1 MKGTWRRLV
10 AMLLCFSLSL
20 TMLPAQAAA
29 SPSDEPDGGYE
40 TLEPDDGGMPENGDG
55 MGPEADAPEDEEIAE
70 AGEETVS
77 PQADGDTITY
87 PIKGNCGQE
96 GSSNVTWSLDESG
109 TLTITSVENPRGQL
123 MGDYENV
130 LNKEESTAPWWPQ
143 AEQIRHVV
151 VKNGLNHIG
160 HFAFAYL
167 PNLETVILPESVS
180 SIGTAAFQKSS
191 LQTITIPESA
201 GGASLRVDI
210 AAFSGCTKLET
221 IAMPSTL
228 ISLGTAAFSS
238 CTALKSIT
246 LPETVTGSGS
256 FTLGSEAFL
265 NCSSLTGIRIP
276 EGTKT
281 INAAFSGCTS
291 LKTLTIPA
299 SATTIAEG
307 AFSGTALE
315 SITFAGTNITQIPK
329 NAFLNCGSLTFIAI
343 PESVTSIGQ
352 SAFQGCTSLTSI
364 TIPERLTSIGALAFQ
379 DCASLASVKLPGA
392 LEAIGNF
399 AFRNCTALRSVDFPA
414 VRDGFSLGS
423 NVFNSCTS
431 LTSIQLPVGIKSI
444 PEGAFFGCTN
454 LETVQIPDGVTS
466 IGNYAFKMTPNQE
479 TGVFGKLAE
488 IAIPA
493 SVQSI
498 GGSVF
503 SGTAITSLTLPAG
516 LKKVSGSF
524 VMMYALDELI
534 IQEGPTS
541 IEGNIFG
548 SSCPVTKIHIP
559 ESVTTI
565 DENAFVGVTGDF
577 VIYGQPGSAAE
588 TFASAHKIPF
598 NGQITTGCR
607 FSVKVTDE
615 NGTEISSGYTVTWYD
630 AGGSSLG
637 TGTISA
643 TDDPPASFAVTLGET
658 LRKQYQQPQ
667 RQAVTLPDDGDYV
680 GQVVLAP
687 LSDRTVTGR
696 VLLPD
701 GTTPAAGAAVT
712 FIQDSQM
719 AAAVITDGSGNF
731 SATVKA
737 GLATLTISLSGCYD
751 RMISIGDGGDALDLG
766 DIRLAALPQ
775 SRVELTLT
783 AAGLGTASD
792 MALTSFQGLT
802 FTVIKNGQQV
812 RGVAA
817 QYPYLLFEDGS
828 GLQAGDSLTITAD
841 DASGETRAQPVTV
854 TLDGSRR
861 GEAAIRFTRN
871 GTFAVTLSGVSQSTV
886 MLFDGA
892 GKLLQAVNAA
902 GQYTGPNLPDGGY
915 QIVVIRRTELL
926 KGVPTLSG
934 LADLGLR
941 QGADYAVRS
950 FTVSHGQITELGT
963 LAVPNLDESRLY
975 YTDGSRTGTSLSSTT
990 VPVAKLV
997 TMRVEYAL
1005 KPEYATASG
1014 QTVIVELPAG
1024 FDIAGQPTLDGQAVG
1039 NYAKDGTTVRIPT
1052 NQSSGIVRFCLTAG
1066 EAGQYHIPARLS
1078 FADGGTERVQPV
1090 GSARLTVTEAEIYA
1104 ADRVGTRNAAVSG
1117 SAAPGSTVTV
1127 YDNGQTVGSTT
1138 ANDAGSWQLRY
1149 ILPGSGNYE
1158 LHTVYAEISNAAAGS
1173 TARTQNVEMVYD
1185 AAHRGVS
1192 RVIMYNTTHDA
1203 QRETVFDYHN
1213 PHSGLGYYIL
1223 ENAKFTFKIEF
1234 DEGAAKLSNVRLN
1247 VFTEDGEVYT
1257 YDTVEVGNGVY
1268 TAAVSGIVPVNVGV
1282 EYACEAPDGFEY
1294 SVLSTAEG
1302 KEAAKEELRKASDL
1316 IADMMEIKGAD
1327 PSEDGNILTLHMGP
1341 VDSDKETEQFDIV
1354 MTKLNY
1360 EDYPQQVLEENGFVQ
1375 VDDSST
1381 TYYLIYLQDDSSNY
1395 ILVDTEEQTAVS
1407 VCVRLDLSY
1416 ADVQEEYHPGLLGVL
1431 DPPPPPGSQP
1441 MSLTGR
1447 AIMDTLERQPVIPL
1461 LPEYMASQDLKYMR
1475 AMLDNLHQ
1483 KFLADADALQERFV
1497 SEWLSECPDGSP
1509 KLDAAEMRYLQA
1521 MINNLYTSEDIR
1533 YEYWQ
1538 GMLRVFEQKIW
1549 NTLTLDVVTLG
1560 LSRMVKTGEYILSF
1574 VPWKDIPAYAE
1585 LAVKGMKNVDIV
1597 KKHMDVY
1604 DMTMDYDDDRKGFS
1618 LPDTSGFFDLTDIY
1632 GSPYYNLIRRAYS
1645 DAETDDLGGLNNY
1658 LNQALHCDP
1667 APDPDDEKPKSPI
1680 KDKDIIR
1687 DPSGY
1692 VYEAVPS
1699 NRLAGVTVTVFKEN
1713 ESGAWDA
1720 AKFDQVNP
1728 VTTAADGIY
1737 RWDVPQGNWQ
1747 VKCEKAGYTTVTTD
1761 WLPVPPPQ
1769 TDINI
1774 AMVSTAAPTV
1784 SSAVAY
1790 EEQAEVAFSQ
1800 YMDIGSVKSAL
1811 TLAGFDA
1818 ADITVEPMDA
1828 EYDLEGTV
1836 QYATRFAVKPADG
1849 SRLTSPVTVSVGAGA
1864 KNYNQTA
1871 METAYASEEMAPI
1884 RKPAGITAPGSVQAA
1899 LGEPAAVSV
1908 TLAPGLAGRTLKIEN
1923 LTPALLAASPL
1934 EVTTGAD
1941 GTASFTV
1948 TGQLP
1953 GAGKIRVTDPASGLS
1968 AVIAVN
1974 VAMPA
1979 RSDDTVQPV
1988 TARLADGTA
1997 VTSEMT
2003 LPYGTQIYLSTS
2015 TPGAAIRYTLNDTCP
2030 CTEDALTYSGPITV
2044 THDLVLRAAAEKD
2057 GQYSASPN
2065 LRLELRVS
2073 SSGGSDAGHP
2083 GGIDFGFPGG
2093 SGSGAQPGK
2102 RPGGSEDTQPD
2113 EPAEKPAALPFT
2125 DIPSGAWY
2133 RDAAEYVYRKGM
2145 MAGDGSLDRFNPE
2158 GVMTRAMV
2166 VTILHRME
2174 GEPKIQAAAF
2184 TDVAAGQWYTE
2195 AIAWASAGGIVSGYG
2210 SGAFGPNDPITREQ
2224 LTAILYRYAA
2234 GKGYDITARADFS
2247 GYSDA
2252 GQISAYAAEPMSWAN
2267 ALGLITGMDD
2277 GTLAPRAGATR
2288 AQTAAIL
2295 MRFCQ
2300 GVAGQSGE

>member
-10 AMLLCFSLSL
+10 AMLLCLSLSL

-40 TLEPDDGGMPENGDG
+40 TLEPNDGGIPENGDG

-70 AGEETVS
+70 SGEETGS
-77 PQADGDTITY
+77 PQAEGAEKTASPQVDGETTY
-87 PIKGNCGQE
+87 PITGNCGLT
-96 GSSNVTWSLDESG
+96 NAADLTWSLGADG
-109 TLTITSVENPRGQL
+109 TLTISGTGE
-123 MGDYENV
+123 MKDYKNIRDGSG
-130 LNKEESTAPWWPQ
+130 STDAPWWTY
-143 AEQIRHVV
+143 AGQILKVV
-151 VKNGLNHIG
+151 VADGVSTIG
-160 HFAFAYL
+160 EYAFGRL
-167 PNLETVILPESVS
+167 PNLTAAEIPASVTVIST
-180 SIGTAAFQKSS
+180 GAFLVASALKDI
-191 LQTITIPESA
+191 TITD
-201 GGASLRVDI
+201 G
-210 AAFSGCTKLET
+210 ET
-221 IAMPSTL
+221 PLTIENS
-228 ISLGTAAFSS
+228 AFSS
-238 CTALKSIT
+238 CSSLETVSLPSRVVSIGRTFVECTALTSVT
-246 LPETVTGSGS
+246 LPETVMTGHTFSLSSGT
-256 FTLGSEAFL
+256 FY
-265 NCSSLTGIRIP
+265 NCTNLQTINLP
-276 EGTKT
+276 EGTKS
-281 INAAFSGCTS
+281 IPEGVFNGCTS
-291 LKTLTIPA
+291 LKELAIPA
-299 SATTIAEG
+299 
-307 AFSGTALE
+307 
-315 SITFAGTNITQIPK
+315 
-329 NAFLNCGSLTFIAI
+329 
-343 PESVTSIGQ
+343 SVTSITDRAFKNLNLESVTFKGTGITNIPLEAFYNCTKLASVNIPEGVTRIGQ
-352 SAFQGCTSLTSI
+352 DAFRSCSSLSTVTWPSTLGSIGKEAFRGCAALSSVVLPDSKENFSIEEGAFQSCKKLTSI
-364 TIPERLTSIGALAFQ
+364 KIPAGTTSI
-379 DCASLASVKLPGA
+379 P
-392 LEAIGNF
+392 
-399 AFRNCTALRSVDFPA
+399 
-414 VRDGFSLGS
+414 
-423 NVFNSCTS
+423 TS
-431 LTSIQLPVGIKSI
+431 
-444 PEGAFFGCTN
+444 AFFGCTA
-454 LETVQIPDGVTS
+454 LETVQIPDSVTS
-466 IGNYAFKMTPNQE
+466 IGSYAFKMTPNQE

-488 IAIPA
+488 ITLPD

-498 GGSVF
+498 GNSAF
-503 SGTAITSLTLPAG
+503 SGTAITSLTLPRG
-516 LKKVSGSF
+516 LQSVSASF
-524 VMMYALDELI
+524 QMMPKLDELV
-534 IQEGPTS
+534 IQEGPTE
-541 IEGNIFG
+541 IKAYIFG

-598 NGQITTGCR
+598 NGQITTGRR

-667 RQAVTLPDDGDYV
+667 RQTVTPPDDGDYV
-680 GQVVLAP
+680 GQVVLTP

-828 GLQAGDSLTITAD
+828 GLQAGDSLTITAA

-915 QIVVIRRTELL
+915 QIAVIRRTELL

-1192 RVIMYNTTHDA
+1192 RVIMYNTTHAA

-1667 APDPDDEKPKSPI
+1667 APDPDDEKPKSPV

-1811 TLAGFDA
+1811 TLAGVTDVE
-1818 ADITVEPMDA
+1818 VEPLDA

-1849 SRLTSPVTVSVGAGA
+1849 SRLTAPVTVIVGAGA

-1884 RKPAGITAPGSVQAA
+1884 RKPTGITAPESVQAA

-1908 TLAPGLAGRTLKIEN
+1908 TLAPGLAGRTLKIED

-1997 VTSEMT
+1997 VTSGMT

-2044 THDLVLRAAAEKD
+2044 TRDLVLRAAAEKD

-2234 GKGYDITARADFS
+2234 GKGYDITARADLS

-2252 GQISAYAAEPMSWAN
+2252 GQISAYAAEPMSWAK

>member
-1 MKGTWRRLV
+1 MKGTWKRLA
-10 AMLLCFSLSL
+10 AMLLCLSLSL

-40 TLEPDDGGMPENGDG
+40 MLEPNDGSTPEDGDG
-55 MGPEADAPEDEEIAE
+55 MGPEADAPEADAPEDEEIEE
-70 AGEETVS
+70 AGDETASPQADEAEKTVS
-77 PQADGDTITY
+77 PQVDGETTY
-87 PIKGNCGQE
+87 PITGNCGLT
-96 GSSNVTWSLDESG
+96 NAADLTWSLSADG
-109 TLTITSVENPRGQL
+109 TLTISGTGE
-123 MGDYENV
+123 MKDYKNIRDGSG
-130 LNKEESTAPWWPQ
+130 STDAPWWTY
-143 AEQIRHVV
+143 AGQILKVV
-151 VKNGLNHIG
+151 VVDGVSTIG
-160 HFAFAYL
+160 EYAFGRL
-167 PNLETVILPESVS
+167 PNLTAAEIPASVTVIST
-180 SIGTAAFQKSS
+180 GAFLVASALKDI
-191 LQTITIPESA
+191 TITD
-201 GGASLRVDI
+201 G
-210 AAFSGCTKLET
+210 ET
-221 IAMPSTL
+221 PLTIENS
-228 ISLGTAAFSS
+228 AFSS
-238 CTALKSIT
+238 CSSLETVSLPSRVVSIGRTFVECTALTSVT
-246 LPETVTGSGS
+246 LPETVMTGHTFSLSSGT
-256 FTLGSEAFL
+256 FY
-265 NCSSLTGIRIP
+265 NCTNLQTINLP
-276 EGTKT
+276 EGTKS
-281 INAAFSGCTS
+281 IPEGVFNGCTS
-291 LKTLTIPA
+291 LKELAIPA
-299 SATTIAEG
+299 
-307 AFSGTALE
+307 
-315 SITFAGTNITQIPK
+315 
-329 NAFLNCGSLTFIAI
+329 
-343 PESVTSIGQ
+343 SVTSITDRAFKNLNLESVTFKGTGITSIPLEAFYECTKLSSVNIPEGVTRIGQ
-352 SAFQGCTSLTSI
+352 DAFRGCSSLSTVTWPSTLGSIGKEAFRGCAALSSVVLPDSKENFSIEEGAFQSCKKLTSI
-364 TIPERLTSIGALAFQ
+364 KIPAGTTSI
-379 DCASLASVKLPGA
+379 P
-392 LEAIGNF
+392 
-399 AFRNCTALRSVDFPA
+399 
-414 VRDGFSLGS
+414 
-423 NVFNSCTS
+423 TS
-431 LTSIQLPVGIKSI
+431 
-444 PEGAFFGCTN
+444 AFFGCTA
-454 LETVQIPDGVTS
+454 LETVQIPDSVTS

-488 IAIPA
+488 IAIPD

-516 LKKVSGSF
+516 LKKVSASF
-524 VMMYALDELI
+524 AMMYALDELI

-541 IEGNIFG
+541 IEGYIFG

-565 DENAFVGVTGDF
+565 DENAFVGVNSKVF

-588 TFASAHKIPF
+588 TFANENGIPF
-598 NGQITTGCR
+598 NGQITTGRR
-607 FSVKVTDE
+607 FSVNVTDE
-615 NGTEISSGYTVTWYD
+615 SGTTISSGYTVTWYD

-643 TDDPPASFAVTLGET
+643 TDNLPASFAVTLGEA

-667 RQAVTLPDDGDYV
+667 RQTVTLPDDGDYV
-680 GQVVLAP
+680 GQVVLMP

-712 FIQDSQM
+712 FTQDGQT
-719 AAAVITDGSGNF
+719 AAAATTDGSGNF

-737 GLATLTISLSGCYD
+737 TPATLTISLPDCYD
-751 RMISIGDGGDALDLG
+751 RIISIGDGGDALDLG

-783 AAGLGTASD
+783 VAGLGPASD
-792 MALTSFQGLT
+792 VALTSFQGLT
-802 FTVIKNGQQV
+802 FTVAKNGQQV

-828 GLQAGDSLTITAD
+828 GLQAGDSLTITAA

-854 TLDGSRR
+854 MLDGSRR
-861 GEAAIRFTRN
+861 GEASIRFTRN
-871 GTFAVTLSGVSQSTV
+871 GTFTVTLSGVSQSTV
-886 MLFDGA
+886 MLFDGT

-902 GQYTGPNLPDGGY
+902 GQYTGPNLPDGSY
-915 QIVVIRRTELL
+915 QIAAIRRTELL

-941 QGADYAVRS
+941 QGTDYVVRS

-963 LAVPNLDESRLY
+963 LAVPNLDETRLY
-975 YTDGSRTGTSLSSTT
+975 YTDGSRTGTSLSRTT

-1005 KPEYATASG
+1005 KPEYAAASG

-1024 FDIAGQPTLDGQAVG
+1024 FDIAGQPTLDGQAVS

-1052 NQSSGIVRFCLTAG
+1052 GQSSGIVRFCLTAG

-1078 FADGGTERVQPV
+1078 FAGGGTERVQPV

-1104 ADRVGTRNAAVSG
+1104 ADKVGTRNAVVSG

-1127 YDNGQTVGSTT
+1127 YDNDQTVGSTT

-1158 LHTVYAEISNAAAGS
+1158 LHSVYAEITNRQAGA
-1173 TARTQNVEMVYD
+1173 TARTQTVEMVYD

-1192 RVIMYNTTHDA
+1192 RVTMYNSTHDA
-1203 QRETVFDYHN
+1203 QRETVFDYHD
-1213 PHSGLGYYIL
+1213 PYRGLGYYIL
-1223 ENAKFTFKIEF
+1223 QDEAFTFKIEF
-1234 DEGAAKLSNVRLN
+1234 DEGAAEISNVRLN
-1247 VFTEDGEVYT
+1247 VFTEDGEVYA
-1257 YDTVEVGNGVY
+1257 YGTVETEKDVY

-1282 EYACEAPDGFEY
+1282 EYTCEAPDRFEY

-1302 KEAAKEELRKASDL
+1302 KEAAKAYIAEAGTAAAELLEVKEVVSSSDSAVIRMCL
-1316 IADMMEIKGAD
+1316 AG
-1327 PSEDGNILTLHMGP
+1327 
-1341 VDSDKETEQFDIV
+1341 SDESQFDIV
-1354 MTKLNY
+1354 ITELDYENY
-1360 EDYPQQVLEENGFVQ
+1360 PADELARRRFLKGEGEN
-1375 VDDSST
+1375 SSV
-1381 TYYLIYLQDDSSNY
+1381 YYLMILGEDALEY
-1395 ILVDTEEQTAVS
+1395 IIVDTKEEIAGS
-1407 VCVRLDLSY
+1407 IRIALDL
-1416 ADVQEEYHPGLLGVL
+1416 DV
-1431 DPPPPPGSQP
+1431 PPEPDAQQRAMLSAAQFGQRVGD
-1441 MSLTGR
+1441 MSFNQRL
-1447 AIMDTLERQPVIPL
+1447 AVDLCEKMPLPL
-1461 LPEYMASQDLKYMR
+1461 LPEFA
-1475 AMLDNLHQ
+1475 AMLDYRYLSDLLETRHTDIL
-1483 KFLADADALQERFV
+1483 KKADDLQRRLDMWKEARC
-1497 SEWLSECPDGSP
+1497 EDGSYMLSP
-1509 KLDAAEMRYLQA
+1509 EAMRNLQGTLDFILQK
-1521 MINNLYTSEDIR
+1521 EGIR
-1533 YEYWQ
+1533 YRDWKY
-1538 GMLRVFEQKIW
+1538 K
-1549 NTLTLDVVTLG
+1549 LDVVYRERILNAFIVDGLTLG
-1560 LSRMVKTGEYILSF
+1560 VGKLISAI
-1574 VPWKDIPAYAE
+1574 PAKDIGTLSGRMIAILKAGNEYGTWDG
-1585 LAVKGMKNVDIV
+1585 LSGYVDALV
-1597 KKHMDVY
+1597 D
-1604 DMTMDYDDDRKGFS
+1604 GFNDFGGYEVS
-1618 LPDTSGFFDLTDIY
+1618 DTTGFWDLTDIY
-1632 GSPYYNLIRRAYS
+1632 GSPYYLSIKEAYS
-1645 DAETDDLGGLNNY
+1645 DLEYGHVGLSWLDSALNESIARSKCPEPLEPLPDDLY
-1658 LNQALHCDP
+1658 DW
-1667 APDPDDEKPKSPI
+1667 PKSPV

-1720 AKFDQVNP
+1720 AKFDQMNP

-1747 VKCEKAGYTTVTTD
+1747 VKCEKAGYTSVTTS
-1761 WLPVPPPQ
+1761 WLSVPPPQ

-1774 AMVSTAAPTV
+1774 AMVSTAAPAV

-1790 EEQAEVAFSQ
+1790 EEQAEVVFSQ
-1800 YMDIGSVKSAL
+1800 YMDIESVKSAL

-1818 ADITVEPMDA
+1818 ADVTVEPLNA
-1828 EYDLEGTV
+1828 EYNLEGTV

-1849 SRLTSPVTVSVGAGA
+1849 SRLTAPVTVIVGAGA

-1871 METAYASEEMAPI
+1871 MGTDYTSEEMAPI
-1884 RKPAGITAPGSVQAA
+1884 RKPTGITAPGSVQAA
-1899 LGEPAAVSV
+1899 LGESAAISV
-1908 TLAPGLAGRTLKIEN
+1908 TLAPGLAGRTLKMEN

-1934 EVTTGAD
+1934 ETITGAD

-1948 TGQLP
+1948 TGRLP
-1953 GAGKIRVTDPASGLS
+1953 GAGRIRVTDPASGLS
-1968 AVIAVN
+1968 AVITVN
-1974 VAMPA
+1974 VAMPVH
-1979 RSDDTVQPV
+1979 SDGTVQPV

-1997 VTSEMT
+1997 VTSGMI

-2015 TPGAAIRYTLNDTCP
+2015 TEGAAIRYTLNDTCP
-2030 CTEDALTYSGPITV
+2030 CTEDALTYSSPITV
-2044 THDLVLRAAAEKD
+2044 TRDLVLRAAAEKD

-2065 LRLELRVS
+2065 LRLDLRVS
-2073 SSGGSDAGHP
+2073 SSGGGDAGHP
-2083 GGIDFGFPGG
+2083 GGSDFGFPGG
-2093 SGSGAQPGK
+2093 NGSGAQPGR
-2102 RPGGSEDTQPD
+2102 RPGGSEDIQPD

-2133 RDAAEYVYRKGM
+2133 RDAVEYVYHKGM

-2166 VTILHRME
+2166 VTILHRLE
-2174 GEPKIQAAAF
+2174 GEPKVQAAAF

-2195 AIAWASAGGIVSGYG
+2195 AIAWASANGIVSGYG
-2210 SGAFGPNDPITREQ
+2210 NGTFGPNDPITREQ

-2234 GKGYDITARADFS
+2234 GKGYDMTARADLS

-2267 ALGLITGMDD
+2267 ALAFITGMDD

>member
-1 MKGTWRRLV
+1 MKGTWRRLA
-10 AMLLCFSLSL
+10 AMLLCLSLSL

-40 TLEPDDGGMPENGDG
+40 TLEPDDGGMPEDGDG

-70 AGEETVS
+70 SGEETGS
-77 PQADGDTITY
+77 PQAEGAEKTASPQVDGETTY
-87 PIKGNCGQE
+87 PITGNCGLT
-96 GSSNVTWSLDESG
+96 NAADLNWSLGADG
-109 TLTITSVENPRGQL
+109 TLTISGTGE
-123 MGDYENV
+123 MKDYKNIRDGSG
-130 LNKEESTAPWWPQ
+130 STDAPWWTY
-143 AEQIRHVV
+143 AGQILKVV
-151 VKNGLNHIG
+151 VADGVSTIG
-160 HFAFAYL
+160 EYAFGRL
-167 PNLETVILPESVS
+167 PNLTAAEIPASVTVIST
-180 SIGTAAFQKSS
+180 GAFLVASALKDI
-191 LQTITIPESA
+191 TITDGEMP
-201 GGASLRVDI
+201 L
-210 AAFSGCTKLET
+210 T
-221 IAMPSTL
+221 IENS
-228 ISLGTAAFSS
+228 AFSS
-238 CTALKSIT
+238 CSSLETVSLPGRVVSIGRTFAECTALTSVT
-246 LPETVTGSGS
+246 LPETVMTGHTFSLSNGT
-256 FTLGSEAFL
+256 FY
-265 NCSSLTGIRIP
+265 NCTNLQTINLP
-276 EGTKT
+276 EGTKS
-281 INAAFSGCTS
+281 IPEGVFNGCTS
-291 LKTLTIPA
+291 LKELAIPA
-299 SATTIAEG
+299 
-307 AFSGTALE
+307 
-315 SITFAGTNITQIPK
+315 
-329 NAFLNCGSLTFIAI
+329 
-343 PESVTSIGQ
+343 SVTSITDRAFKNLNLESVTFKGTGITNIPLEAFYNCTKLASVNIPEGVTRIGQ
-352 SAFQGCTSLTSI
+352 DAFRSCSSLSTVTWPSTLVSIGKEAFRGCAALSSVVLPDSRENFSIEEGAFQSCKKLTSI
-364 TIPERLTSIGALAFQ
+364 KIPAGTTSI
-379 DCASLASVKLPGA
+379 P
-392 LEAIGNF
+392 
-399 AFRNCTALRSVDFPA
+399 
-414 VRDGFSLGS
+414 
-423 NVFNSCTS
+423 TS
-431 LTSIQLPVGIKSI
+431 
-444 PEGAFFGCTN
+444 AFFGCTA
-454 LETVQIPDGVTS
+454 LETVQIPDSVTS
-466 IGNYAFKMTPNQE
+466 IGSYAFKMTPNQE

-488 IAIPA
+488 ITLPD

-498 GGSVF
+498 GNSAF
-503 SGTAITSLTLPAG
+503 SGTAITSLTLPRG
-516 LKKVSGSF
+516 LQSVSASF
-524 VMMYALDELI
+524 QMMPKLDELV
-534 IQEGPTS
+534 IQEGPTE
-541 IEGNIFG
+541 IKAYIFG

-598 NGQITTGCR
+598 NGQITTGRR

-667 RQAVTLPDDGDYV
+667 RQTVTPPDDGDYV
-680 GQVVLAP
+680 GQVVLTP

-915 QIVVIRRTELL
+915 QIAVIRRTELL

-1014 QTVIVELPAG
+1014 QTVTVELPAG
-1024 FDIAGQPTLDGQAVG
+1024 FEIAGQPTLDGQAVG
-1039 NYAKDGTTVRIPT
+1039 NYSKDGTTVRIPT

-1104 ADRVGTRNAAVSG
+1104 VDRVGTRNAAVSG

-1127 YDNGQTVGSTT
+1127 YDNGQMVGSTT

-1192 RVIMYNTTHDA
+1192 RVTMYNTTHDA

-1223 ENAKFTFKIEF
+1223 EDKNFTFKIEF
-1234 DEGAAKLSNVRLN
+1234 DDGGAKLSNVRLD

-1257 YDTVEVGNGVY
+1257 YDTVEVEDGVY
-1268 TAAVSGIVPVNVGV
+1268 TASASGIVPVNVGV
-1282 EYACEAPDGFEY
+1282 EYACEAPDGFNY
-1294 SVLSTAEG
+1294 SVLETAEG
-1302 KEAAKEELRKASDL
+1302 KKEAKGYLSKAGEAAADLLEVKEVEGDGGETAVIRMGLAGSD
-1316 IADMMEIKGAD
+1316 E
-1327 PSEDGNILTLHMGP
+1327 N
-1341 VDSDKETEQFDIV
+1341 QFDVVI
-1354 MTKLNY
+1354 TELDY
-1360 EDYPQQVLEENGFVQ
+1360 ADYPQEELTRRKFFQKDSQYVLTILGEDALE
-1375 VDDSST
+1375 
-1381 TYYLIYLQDDSSNY
+1381 Y
-1395 ILVDTEEQTAVS
+1395 IIVDTQEKAAVS
-1407 VCVRLDLSY
+1407 IRVALDLNVPSEPETQQ
-1416 ADVQEEYHPGLLGVL
+1416 QELLSAASAGQRV
-1431 DPPPPPGSQP
+1431 GNMTFNQR
-1441 MSLTGR
+1441 LT
-1447 AIMDTLERQPVIPL
+1447 IDLCEKMPLPL
-1461 LPEYMASQDLKYMR
+1461 LPEFTAMMDYRYLSDLLETRHTDLLKGIDDLQR
-1475 AMLDNLHQ
+1475 RLDMW
-1483 KFLADADALQERFV
+1483 KEARCE
-1497 SEWLSECPDGSP
+1497 DGSRQLP
-1509 KLDAAEMRYLQA
+1509 DYIIKSIQDNIDFLRQREG
-1521 MINNLYTSEDIR
+1521 IR
-1533 YEYWQ
+1533 YRDWK
-1538 GMLRVFEQKIW
+1538 FK
-1549 NTLTLDVVTLG
+1549 LDVVYRQRILNSFIMDGLTLG
-1560 LSRMVKTGEYILSF
+1560 VGKLIEKIPVRDLTKLSGKALAALKVGNEMGTWEGLANYVDAVVDGWSAGQGYEVSNTTGF
-1574 VPWKDIPAYAE
+1574 W
-1585 LAVKGMKNVDIV
+1585 
-1597 KKHMDVY
+1597 
-1604 DMTMDYDDDRKGFS
+1604 
-1618 LPDTSGFFDLTDIY
+1618 DLTDID
-1632 GSPYYNLIRRAYS
+1632 GSPYYLSIQEAYDNLVYGQIGLSWINTALTGDIARS
-1645 DAETDDLGGLNNY
+1645 KCPEPTEPLPEDLY
-1658 LNQALHCDP
+1658 DW
-1667 APDPDDEKPKSPI
+1667 PKSPV
-1680 KDKDIIR
+1680 KDKDVVH

-1699 NRLAGVTVTVFKEN
+1699 NRLEGVTVTISKQN

-1720 AKFDQVNP
+1720 AKYDQVNP
-1728 VTTAADGIY
+1728 VTTAADGLY

-1811 TLAGFDA
+1811 TLVGVTDVE
-1818 ADITVEPMDA
+1818 VEPLNA

-1849 SRLTSPVTVSVGAGA
+1849 SRLTAPVTVIVGAGA

-1871 METAYASEEMAPI
+1871 MGTAYASEEMAPI

-1968 AVIAVN
+1968 AAIAVN

-1997 VTSEMT
+1997 VTSGMT

-2044 THDLVLRAAAEKD
+2044 TRDLVLRAAAEKD

-2093 SGSGAQPGK
+2093 NGSGAQPGK

-2166 VTILHRME
+2166 VTILHRLE

-2184 TDVAAGQWYTE
+2184 IDVAAGQWYTE

-2234 GKGYDITARADFS
+2234 GKGYDITARADLS

-2300 GVAGQSGE
+2300 GLAGQSGE